1 MKFMRNIIFFLFN
14 LLVLTNLNAQCW
26 SRLGRL
32 DGDSCSTNFA
42 IKDDGSLWA
51 WGINNGIYGNGVTQ
65 SSYAPVMVNSDKDWM
80 TVSYN
85 GTFASGVKTDGTLW
99 CWKIEYNQDYSIKTM
114 LPKNLN
120 YGTDWKD
127 VCVNK
132 PYGGGAFALKDN
144 GTLFYIFDNSFDYL
158 AIGKDADWKFLRSFY
173 GNTYAVKYD
182 GTLWR
187 YDNSSYSFIKVSNE
201 SDFEQVYGVYALKKD
216 GSLWFYEPKYTGDFD
231 GNKYLISSEKWQYLS
246 WGNGWDGGTY
256 AIKTDGT
263 LWELKNRDVIQVG
276 KDNNWKQVIAGR
288 GHTVALKQDG
298 TIFTW
303 GDNDC
308 GQLGNGSIG
317 GQVLTPTIINTN
329 GCLASS
335 KELDLFE
342 STINVF
348 PNPTNDQIVLSSRLS
363 LSSFLLKNVEGRVIL
378 SKSIQAEEVI
388 DLSFLNAGVYTLEIP
403 FENSVY
409 TKLIIKQ

>member
-1 MKFMRNIIFFLFN
+1 MKFMRYIIFFFFN
-14 LLVLTNLNAQCW
+14 FLVLTNLDAQCW
-26 SRLGRL
+26 RRLGRL

-42 IKDDGSLWA
+42 IKDDGTLWA
-51 WGINNGIYGNGVTQ
+51 WGINNGIYGNGLTQ
-65 SSYAPVMVNSDKDWM
+65 SSYAPIMVNSDKDWM

-85 GTFASGVKTDGTLW
+85 SYFASGVKTDGTLW
-99 CWKIEYNQDYSIKTM
+99 CWKLEYKQDYSIQTM
-114 LPKNLN
+114 FPKNLN

-127 VCVNK
+127 VSANR
-132 PYGGGAFALKDN
+132 GGAIALKDN
-144 GTLFYIFDNSFDYL
+144 GTLFYIFENSFDYL
-158 AIGKDADWKFLRSFY
+158 AIGKDSDWKFLRDFY
-173 GNTYAVKYD
+173 GTTYAVKYD

-187 YDNSSYSFIKVSNE
+187 YENSNYTFIKVGKE
-201 SDFEQVYGVYALKKD
+201 SDFEQVYGDYAIKKD
-216 GSLWFYEPKYTGDFD
+216 GSLWFYEPKYPHFE
-231 GNKYLISSEKWQYLS
+231 GNKNLVSSEKWLRINS
-246 WGNGWDGGTY
+246 GNGWDGSTY

-263 LWELKNRDVIQVG
+263 LWDLVNGDAIQVG
-276 KDNNWKQVIAGR
+276 KDNNWKEVIAGR

-317 GQVLTPTIINTN
+317 GQVLSPTIMNTN

-335 KELDLFE
+335 KELGLFE
-342 STINVF
+342 SAITVF
-348 PNPTNDQIVLSSRLS
+348 PNPANDQIILSSRLS
-363 LSSFLLKNVEGRVIL
+363 ISSFLLKDVEGRVIL
-378 SKSIQAEEVI
+378 SRSIQAEEMI

-403 FENSVY
+403 FENSVF